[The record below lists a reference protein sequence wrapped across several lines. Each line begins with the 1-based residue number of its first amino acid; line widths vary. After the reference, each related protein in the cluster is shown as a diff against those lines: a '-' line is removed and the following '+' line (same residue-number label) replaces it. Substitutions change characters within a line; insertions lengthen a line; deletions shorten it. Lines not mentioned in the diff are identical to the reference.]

1 MAAVVQEPT
10 NIDFALTTGTLK
22 KPIYEMTPDER
33 EEFYRLAILKVRQR
47 LFKVG
52 QPFVYE
58 QEGRVL
64 AEYADGTIKVVR

>member
-22 KPIYEMTPDER
+22 KPIYEMTPEER
-33 EEFYRLAILKVRQR
+33 EEFYKLAILKVRQR

-52 QPFVYE
+52 QAFVYE